1 MNSQNNQATKKG
13 LILLSGVIIGILT
26 GFFVAFTLL
35 QKFNPHTRPVAKEE
49 QPRDIEGKTADTVVK
64 YVVYRYESEP
74 GVPSRTS
81 QPDSLETDST
91 LVELYGADLFLEDE
105 EDAQENNMRTTNV
118 AESKLIYQT
127 ELHVLHLDETG
138 KHDDNTGLENKT
150 VELQV
155 WSTPIKNKISYNFNG
170 KTLKLKGLSNHENI
184 KVLLDDNN
192 NYVLLIDKRHYNIT
206 TTSDFTRLSET
217 PITH

>member
-35 QKFNPHTRPVAKEE
+35 QKFDPHTRPVAKEE

-105 EDAQENNMRTTNV
+105 VLDRVGTHHDLGSEDTSCAILDRQELLGDYATDVGSELLADDRLLVRRGTVDDTVDGLAGTCGVECGENEVTCLSSCDSSGDRLEVTHLTNEDDIRV
-118 AESKLIYQT
+118 FT
-127 ELHVLHLDETG
+127 E
-138 KHDDNTGLENKT
+138 
-150 VELQV
+150 
-155 WSTPIKNKISYNFNG
+155 
-170 KTLKLKGLSNHENI
+170 
-184 KVLLDDNN
+184 
-192 NYVLLIDKRHYNIT
+192 
-206 TTSDFTRLSET
+206 
-217 PITH
+217 